1 MGCVMNFRKITLYV
15 WLILIT
21 TGMLTYFFFPVELN
35 LLLTK
40 ELVGNYLVATFVL
53 YYLILA
59 LQGIMFIPSPLIF
72 IGLLIF
78 NPTDLFV
85 VNMAGVTTSAI
96 VIYYFSKYL
105 KSDVYFET
113 KYGKYIDI
121 IKDALKG
128 REFKVLI
135 FWGFFP
141 VLPTNLIVYIASI
154 LRIKASKCII
164 GVFIGEALINTFYI
178 VTFTTFLK
186 VGILHSL

>member
-1 MGCVMNFRKITLYV
+1 
-15 WLILIT
+15 
-21 TGMLTYFFFPVELN
+21 
-35 LLLTK
+35 
-40 ELVGNYLVATFVL
+40 
-53 YYLILA
+53 
-59 LQGIMFIPSPLIF
+59 
-72 IGLLIF
+72 
-78 NPTDLFV
+78 
-85 VNMAGVTTSAI
+85 MAGVTTSAI

-141 VLPTNLIVYIASI
+141 VLPTNLIVYVASI

-164 GVFIGEALINTFYI
+164 GVFIGEALINTFYF
-178 VTFTTFLK
+178 TFRPPSKNKT
-186 VGILHSL
+186 